1 MTSSISKLICPRLV
15 LVSVVLILSSF
26 LAEARSAPKSFADLA
41 EKLLP
46 AVVNIST
53 TSVVKQNAG
62 KKPEL
67 PQFPPGS
74 PFEDFFREFFD
85 KNNPKQQRKST
96 SLGSGFIIDSKGL
109 VITNNH
115 VIQGADE
122 ISVVLQNNETLKA
135 EVVGRD
141 VKTDIAVLRVQPK
154 KDLPYVRMG
163 NSDEIRVG
171 DWVVA
176 IGNPFG
182 LGGTVTAGI
191 VSARGRNI
199 NSGPYDDFIQTD
211 APINRGNSG
220 GPLFNLDGSVI
231 GINSMIISQ
240 TGGSVGLGFSIPSS
254 TAKLIVNQIIS
265 FGQAKR
271 GWLGVQIQDLTP
283 EFSESLG
290 YDSTDGAFVASVQPD
305 SPAEKSNI
313 QAGDIIMEFNGKKI
327 SSFKD
332 LPKVVAET
340 SSRKRQLE

>member
-1 MTSSISKLICPRLV
+1 MMALRSIFSIIIFI
-15 LVSVVLILSSF
+15 ILSH
-26 LAEARSAPKSFADLA
+26 SAISQERPASFADLA

-211 APINRGNSG
+211 AAINRGNSG
-220 GPLFNLDGSVI
+220 GPLLNIDGELI
-231 GINSMIISQ
+231 GINVAVR
-240 TGGSVGLGFSIPSS
+240 VGAQGIGFALPVDNKTAIVRPGQ
-254 TAKLIVNQIIS
+254 TAKV
-265 FGQAKR
+265 
-271 GWLGVQIQDLTP
+271 
-283 EFSESLG
+283 
-290 YDSTDGAFVASVQPD
+290 STWVP
-305 SPAEKSNI
+305 
-313 QAGDIIMEFNGKKI
+313 
-327 SSFKD
+327 
-332 LPKVVAET
+332 
-340 SSRKRQLE
+340 